1 MKKISLVLL
10 AIYITSVIF
19 LSYTSALANGAV
31 STARFEFIEIDYD
44 GEFYDANEMSQNHI
58 MVCGKNHKSGY
69 LDADGKTVIDF
80 KFAYAGSFKND
91 LAPAKVAYGMF
102 GYIDKSG
109 KFMIEPAFDEASDF
123 SDSLALVTKG
133 DKTGF
138 IDKTGK
144 FVDIIKDDS
153 YAPVSSFNDGVCWVQ
168 NEDEK
173 YAILNTA
180 GELVTGFDFVWT
192 SEFNDGVC
200 WASKDMGYNFKHIHM
215 GLINTNGEFI
225 IEPGKYTDATAYHEG
240 LCWAKKLNSDKIFL
254 IDKTGKE
261 IAIIDAHLMPSSFS
275 NGICVN
281 VGGDL
286 LSVMNTH
293 GTTIYSSNKY
303 MPVHYGG
310 FSEGKMLVRRKADGK
325 YFIMCD
331 LNYQTPE
338 EEQEKPVISYD
349 YESVSVPD
357 TSFEISLMVD
367 SNTAL
372 VNGTKKMIDP
382 SNEAVCSFVSNG
394 RTLLPMRFIAENLGG
409 YSVTWDYIS
418 SSALVQSP
426 YISILLSPDNQ
437 DATIIRYM
445 SEMRF
450 YEEQTLTLD
459 QPPVNAYDRLF
470 LPVRAISEI
479 IGINVFYDERGLV
492 VLSNMRQTLDYDS
505 ASEIINTL
513 TN

>member
-1 MKKISLVLL
+1 MKKISLIFL
-10 AIYITSVIF
+10 AIYIISVVF
-19 LSYTSALANGAV
+19 SSYASVLAEDAVPTMRFDFVEVEYNG
-31 STARFEFIEIDYD
+31 EI
-44 GEFYDANEMSQNHI
+44 YDADEMSQGLV

-69 LDADGKTVIDF
+69 VTGDGKVAIDF
-80 KFAYAGSFKND
+80 KFAYAGSFQND

-109 KFMIEPAFDEASDF
+109 KFMIEPGFDEAGEF
-123 SDSLALVTKG
+123 SDSLALVKKG

-153 YAPVSSFNDGVCWVQ
+153 YTPISPFNNGVCWVQ
-168 NEDEK
+168 NAAEK
-173 YAILNTA
+173 RAILNIA
-180 GELVTGFDFVWT
+180 GELVTDFDFVWT
-192 SEFNDGVC
+192 SDFSDGVC
-200 WASKDMGYNFKHIHM
+200 WASKDTGNDFKHINM
-215 GLINTNGEFI
+215 GLINTLGEYV
-225 IEPGKYTDATAYHEG
+225 IEPGKYTDATPFCEG
-240 LCWAKKLNSDKIFL
+240 LCWTKKLGSDKLFL
-254 IDKTGKE
+254 INNQGKE
-261 IAIIDAHLMPSSFS
+261 IAVIDGNLMPSSFS

-286 LSVMNTH
+286 LSVMNTK

-303 MPVHYGG
+303 APVHYGG

-325 YFIMCD
+325 HFIMCD
-331 LNYQTPE
+331 LNYQATAT
-338 EEQEKPVISYD
+338 EKPTLSYD
-349 YESVSVPD
+349 YEPMPNPD
-357 TSFEISLMVD
+357 TDFEISLMVD

-382 SNEAVCSFVSNG
+382 ANNVVCSFVSNG

-409 YSVTWDYIS
+409 FSVTWDYIS
-418 SSALVQSP
+418 NSALVQSP
-426 YISILLSPDNQ
+426 DISILLAPDNQ
-437 DATIIRYM
+437 NATIIRYL
-445 SEMRF
+445 SEIRF
-450 YEEQTLTLD
+450 YEESVITLD

-470 LPVRAISEI
+470 LPVRALSEI

-492 VLSNMRQTLDYDS
+492 VLSNMRGTLDYES

-513 TN
+513 AN